1 MIGLGSYAFFWQQS
15 EANPGALSLAEVF
28 EETVNLGIN
37 LFQICDFAPL
47 DRMSDLEISE
57 VASKAKSL
65 GLEIELGTKGIEPA
79 RLRRYLEVA
88 KLFDA
93 KLVRSMIFSDDF
105 KPSKAEAI
113 DILKQEVGGF
123 ESAGVVLAIETYEQ
137 ISTSDLVEI
146 MNAVDSPNLGI
157 CLDPAN
163 VVARLE
169 NPKDCV
175 ELVASWVRSV
185 HAKDFEFSRHDGW
198 VGFSYSGA
206 KLGSGLH
213 DYGHLLATVKPR
225 TSGINEIIE
234 HWISWQGSIEAT
246 IAKEKHWTRGSINY
260 LRSTK

>member
-1 MIGLGSYAFFWQQS
+1 LEVTRSFGSSQRLT
-15 EANPGALSLAEVF
+15 PGALSLAEVF

-123 ESAGVVLAIETYEQ
+123 EAPES
-137 ISTSDLVEI
+137 
-146 MNAVDSPNLGI
+146 
-157 CLDPAN
+157 C
-163 VVARLE
+163 
-169 NPKDCV
+169 
-175 ELVASWVRSV
+175 
-185 HAKDFEFSRHDGW
+185 
-198 VGFSYSGA
+198 
-206 KLGSGLH
+206 
-213 DYGHLLATVKPR
+213 
-225 TSGINEIIE
+225 
-234 HWISWQGSIEAT
+234 
-246 IAKEKHWTRGSINY
+246 
-260 LRSTK
+260 